1 MAEYRHDLL
10 HDRWVIIGNERASRP
25 QEFEE
30 QVVRRRGQRCPFCVG
45 SEDQTPEALAVYKQP
60 GESRWGVRV
69 VPNKYPAVEP
79 LSQVNGSAQQ
89 AELLFDSRPAAGE
102 HEVIIESPRH
112 VVSLSELTA
121 DECELVFRAY
131 QDRLCAFREQGELR
145 YVQIFKNVGASGGAT
160 IEHSHSQL
168 LALPH
173 VPTHVQGELE
183 NCRRYFQQHGRPLL
197 SAMLQEELRRGER
210 IVAASDE
217 LVAFCPWASRFPY
230 EVWIVPRQRQADFSV
245 TQNAEAA
252 QAAAMTRDL
261 IGRIE
266 RTLGNVGYNYLLHTQ
281 PFDTARYDYYHWHI
295 ELFPR
300 ITKVAGFEWSTG
312 VFINTV
318 APEAA
323 AAALRDAALPN
334 AKNLAT
340 VPTGK
345 TS

>member
-1 MAEYRHDLL
+1 MPEYRHDLL
-10 HDRWVIIGNERASRP
+10 HDRWVIIGNERACRP

-30 QVVRRRGQRCPFCVG
+30 KVVRRLGQTCPFCAG
-45 SEDQTPEALAVYKQP
+45 SEDQTPVALATYNRP
-60 GESRWGVRV
+60 PSSAWSVRV

-79 LSQVNGSAQQ
+79 SPPANGA
-89 AELLFDSRPAAGE
+89 AGHHELFDARPAAGQ
-102 HEVIIESPRH
+102 HEVIIETPRH
-112 VVSLSELTA
+112 VVSLSELTP
-121 DECELVFRAY
+121 DECSLVFAAY
-131 QDRLCAFREQGELR
+131 QDRLRACQGCGQLR
-145 YVQIFKNVGASGGAT
+145 YVQIFKNVGATAGAS

-168 LALPH
+168 LAMPH
-173 VPTHVQGELE
+173 VPTHVLGEVE
-183 NCRRYFQQHGRPLL
+183 NCRRYEQQHGRPLL
-197 SAMLQEELRRGER
+197 SAMLEEELRRGER
-210 IVAASDE
+210 IVAENAH

-230 EVWIVPRQRQADFSV
+230 EVWIVPRQGESDFAAV
-245 TQNAEAA
+245 TAAEAG

-266 RTLGNVGYNYLLHTQ
+266 RTLGSIGYNYLLHTQ
-281 PFDTARYDYYHWHI
+281 PFDSSRYDYYHWHI

-318 APEAA
+318 APETAA
-323 AAALRDAALPN
+323 AELRNAALP
-334 AKNLAT
+334 AGKNLAA

>member
-1 MAEYRHDLL
+1 MSEYRHDLL
-10 HDRWVIIGNERASRP
+10 HDRWVIVGNERACRP

-30 QVVRRRGQRCPFCVG
+30 QVVRRRGQTCPFCAG
-45 SEDQTPEALAVYKQP
+45 SEDQTPDALAVYQQP
-60 GESRWGVRV
+60 GKSDWGVRV

-79 LSQVNGSAQQ
+79 SCQPNGASGDGD
-89 AELLFDSRPAAGE
+89 LLFDRRPAAGE

-112 VVSLSELTA
+112 VVSLSELSPEEA
-121 DECELVFRAY
+121 SLVFAAY
-131 QDRLCAFREQGELR
+131 RDRLAAGRSKGLR
-145 YVQIFKNVGASGGAT
+145 YVQIFKNVGAAGGAT

-168 LALPH
+168 LAMPQ
-173 VPTHVQGELE
+173 VPTHVVGELE
-183 NCRRYFQQHGRPLL
+183 NCRQYHERQGRPLL
-197 SAMLQEELRRGER
+197 SAMLEEELRRGER
-210 IVAASDE
+210 IVADTPD

-230 EVWIVPRQRQADFSV
+230 EVWMVPRRRQSDFAAV
-245 TQNAEAA
+245 TPAEAG
-252 QAAAMTRDL
+252 QAAAMARDL

-281 PFDTARYDYYHWHI
+281 PFDTSRYDHYHWHI

-318 APEAA
+318 APETAA
-323 AAALRDAALPN
+323 KALRDAALPSG
-334 AKNLAT
+334 KNLAA

>member
-1 MAEYRHDLL
+1 MSEYRHDLL
-10 HDRWVIIGNERASRP
+10 HDRWVIIGNDRASRP

-30 QVVRRRGQRCPFCVG
+30 QVVRRRGQRCPFCPG
-45 SEDQTPEALAVYKQP
+45 SEDQTPVALAVYKQP
-60 GESRWGVRV
+60 GQAHWGVRV

-79 LSQVNGSAQQ
+79 LSQVNGSARTG
-89 AELLFDSRPAAGE
+89 ELLFDSRPAAGQ

-112 VVSLSELTA
+112 VVSLSELT
-121 DECELVFRAY
+121 DEECALVFAAY
-131 QDRLCAFREQGELR
+131 QDRLAACRREAQLR
-145 YVQIFKNVGASGGAT
+145 YVQIFKNVGAAGGAT

-183 NCRRYFQQHGRPLL
+183 NCRRYAQQNGRPLL
-197 SAMLQEELRRGER
+197 AAVLEAELLRGDR
-210 IVAASDE
+210 IVAESDQF
-217 LVAFCPWASRFPY
+217 VALCPWASRFPY
-230 EVWIVPRQRQADFSV
+230 EVWIVPRQGQSDFS
-245 TQNAEAA
+245 AA
-252 QAAAMTRDL
+252 SPAQVWQAAAMTRDL

-281 PFDTARYDYYHWHI
+281 PFDTSRYDHYHWHI

-323 AAALRDAALPN
+323 AAALRNAALPD
-334 AKNLAT
+334 AKNLAA